1 MHVEF
6 FGVPRVR
13 AGRSRLEMN
22 AETLGQLLTALATQ
36 IPSFGNFISTDGRGP
51 HLHSAFVANLN
62 GDRFVS
68 DPRTPLAENDC
79 LVILSSDAG
88 G

>member
-6 FGVPRVR
+6 FGVPRER
-13 AGRSRLEMN
+13 AGLSVLEMN
-22 AETLGQLLTALATQ
+22 AETLGQLLTTLAAR
-36 IPSFGNFISTDGRGP
+36 IPSFDKFISTDGQGS
-51 HLHSAFVANLN
+51 HLHPAFIANLN

-79 LVILSSDAG
+79 VMILSADAG